1 LQAVGE
7 YVGARYGYGLQ
18 TPQEIEQRLD
28 DLLRLFATQ
37 LRRQY
42 DAGHPFFIGTRLTAL
57 DLYWSTF
64 ATLIEPLPPEM
75 CPMYEE
81 SRHFYTMSDPAWLAR
96 VDPLLLEHRDRI
108 YRDHLP
114 MPLRLR

>member
-1 LQAVGE
+1 
-7 YVGARYGYGLQ
+7 
-18 TPQEIEQRLD
+18 
-28 DLLRLFATQ
+28 
-37 LRRQY
+37 
-42 DAGHPFFIGTRLTAL
+42 
-57 DLYWSTF
+57 
-64 ATLIEPLPPEM
+64 
-75 CPMYEE
+75 MYEE